1 MAKSTKKTGLR
12 AALASIPTR
21 QEVVKIDELS
31 EPVTVV
37 AMDLADRIKLGEQ
50 YKGADGSTDDQAR
63 ANAWSIAASIRDA
76 SGERIYNP
84 DDAGDVDEVL
94 HLAPHVKEALLG
106 AVNRVNRFSTKA
118 VEKAEKN

>member
-1 MAKSTKKTGLR
+1 MAKSTKKPSLR
-12 AALASIPTR
+12 AALASIKTR
-21 QEVVKIDELS
+21 QEVVKIDELP

-37 AMDLADRIKLGEQ
+37 ALDLADRIKLGEQ
-50 YKGADGSTDDQAR
+50 YKGADGSTDGQAR
-63 ANAWSIAASIRDA
+63 ANAWSIAASARDA

-94 HLAPHVKEALLG
+94 RLAPHVKEPLLA
-106 AVNRVNRFSTKA
+106 AVNRVNGFSTKA